1 MNISIDSIILE
12 ALKQV
17 QPSVDEVKKLTE
29 IANETLKRVKQSI
42 TSKVVDVIIGG
53 SFAKGT
59 WINDDVDIDIFVK
72 FDKSVDDD
80 QFRKLGQLI
89 GWESLR
95 EFGPYVR
102 FADHPYVEAVI
113 EGVRVNVVPCYDVAI
128 GKWKSAAD
136 RSPFHTK
143 YMNDHLDDEK
153 RNHVRLLK
161 RFLKSSET
169 YGADIATGGLS
180 GYVAE
185 ILILKYG
192 SCTEVLNVISNMG
205 PKDNVISIYNHSE
218 NKFSFS
224 SPLIII
230 DPIDHKRNLGA
241 AISAVTLG
249 KLILSARLFLAK
261 PSADFFCKPKKTIQ
275 KCWQLFSNL
284 LVLEFKYENRSP
296 DVLRGQLKKSVIAI
310 SKQLELAAFKVF
322 RITCVTDEKGSA
334 AFGFLLESTTLSTY
348 AQKIGPKVLMKKET
362 DNFITENQ
370 NELLLSWVDN
380 EMRVRSVM
388 RRRVT
393 DAKDFLKYLL
403 TCKIDSIGITKG
415 LIEDIRRSFQIC
427 SGSDLKTS
435 DVVMEA
441 VVDLLTSDEGL
452 L

>member
-1 MNISIDSIILE
+1 MNSVDSIISE
-12 ALKQV
+12 ALRQV
-17 QPSVDEVKKLTE
+17 QPSVDDVKKLTK
-29 IANETLKRVKQSI
+29 IANEILKRVKQSI

-59 WINDDVDIDIFVK
+59 WINDDVDIDVFVK
-72 FDKSVDDD
+72 FDESVDDG
-80 QFRKLGQLI
+80 QFRKLGELI

-95 EFGPYVR
+95 GFDPYVR
-102 FADHPYVEAVI
+102 FSDHPYVEAVI

-136 RSPFHTK
+136 RSPFHAK

-161 RFLKSSET
+161 KFLKSTGT
-169 YGADIATGGLS
+169 YGADVATGGLS

-192 SCTEVLNVISNMG
+192 SCEQVLNVLSSMG
-205 PKDNVISIYNHSE
+205 PKDNVISLHNQNE
-218 NKFSFS
+218 NKFNFS
-224 SPLIII
+224 SPLIVV

-249 KLILSARLFLAK
+249 KLILSARAFLAN
-261 PSADFFCKPKKTIQ
+261 PSSDFFCKQKKTIQ
-275 KCWQLFSNL
+275 KYWDLYGNL

-296 DVLRGQLKKSVIAI
+296 DVLRGQLKKSVIAL
-310 SKQLELAAFKVF
+310 SKQFELAAFKVF
-322 RITCVTDEKGSA
+322 RITCVTDEKGAA
-334 AFGFLLESTTLSTY
+334 AFGFLLESITLSTY

-362 DNFITENQ
+362 DNFISENQ
-370 NELLLSWVDN
+370 KELLMSWVDN

-388 RRRVT
+388 RRRMT
-393 DAKDFLKYLL
+393 DAKEFLEYLL
-403 TCKIDSIGITKG
+403 ICKIDSIGITRG
-415 LIEDIRRSFQIC
+415 LIEDIHRSFHIY
-427 SGSDLKTS
+427 SGNDLKTS
-435 DVVMEA
+435 DIVMEA
-441 VVDLLTSDEGL
+441 VADLLTSDQGL